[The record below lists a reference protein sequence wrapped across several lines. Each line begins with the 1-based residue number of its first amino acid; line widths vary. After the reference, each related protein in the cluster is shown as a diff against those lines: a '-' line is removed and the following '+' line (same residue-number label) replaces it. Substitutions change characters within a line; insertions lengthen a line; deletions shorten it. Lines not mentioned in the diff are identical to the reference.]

1 MVTGGLQSQS
11 GAGSIPATSTT
22 HKPLLRRLYVFLYH
36 DNGTDVK
43 YVSENKHLGTIYRN
57 IDELIDCYIRGPPK
71 ET

>member
-1 MVTGGLQSQS
+1 
-11 GAGSIPATSTT
+11 
-22 HKPLLRRLYVFLYH
+22 LLRRLYVFLYH